1 MSQNPSAEMKF
12 NFTVKAADTQTET
25 GANAEAAQFNVN
37 PVEYQDV
44 GVRIDRLTVT
54 SKPLQLE
61 YTIEYTVIDAEKFK
75 KTDDGLWFE
84 FIDPNSRA
92 KQPYAQRLKEGVFG
106 VGSVAAVDDTHYCQ
120 RGTLSL
126 GEKADSY
133 TLRAYECW
141 EKRRF
146 DTHEIRMKKAE

>member
-1 MSQNPSAEMKF
+1 MTRTEKPLEINYVIE
-12 NFTVKAADTQTET
+12 FTV
-25 GANAEAAQFNVN
+25 V
-37 PVEYQDV
+37 
-44 GVRIDRLTVT
+44 
-54 SKPLQLE
+54 
-61 YTIEYTVIDAEKFK
+61 DAEKFEA
-75 KTDDGLWFE
+75 TDDGLWFE

-146 DTHEIRMKKAE
+146 DTHEIRMEKAE